1 MNHENQPPSC
11 FPALVS
17 LQVLSCVLWASVSF
31 PLSCHILLSKFPRD
45 SNACTFLPCSAL
57 PAEFIGRLRSKEAT
71 EGATVTLHCELS
83 KAAPVE
89 WRKGSETLRAGD
101 RVSLRQDGAECELE
115 IRELVLTD
123 AGEYTCVCGQERT
136 SAALTVAGEHGLAG
150 SLGSL
155 AWALLSSGSCAA
167 SVCRPCALCQS
178 LCSVFSCLGSALHSD
193 DLPWLTLVCGW
204 NSHLIPLPSLS

>member
-1 MNHENQPPSC
+1 M
-11 FPALVS
+11 
-17 LQVLSCVLWASVSF
+17 SF

-204 NSHLIPLPSLS
+204 NSHLIPLLSLS